1 MRSSITILFVTI
13 FAITGCKQQENSL
26 SPDPS
31 NPVVAEVGNERIT
44 LQDLKRH
51 YYRSSSEE
59 NVTNEELREF
69 LPSYINYR
77 LKLMEGRNQ
86 GLHND
91 PDIQAEFKQYANEL
105 AYRYWMDDKIKKE
118 RIETFEER
126 LREELKAFHIL
137 IELPE
142 EASPMDTNRVYS
154 ELLQARDSLL
164 AGVNR
169 DSVNAQFSSTRD
181 GNPMGGEIPWITA
194 GFTVSD
200 FEDALYELSTGEI
213 SMPVRSSFGYH
224 VIQLLGRRPTSPQKQ
239 VSHIFARKRG
249 DGNGR
254 SLIENAY
261 EALENDST
269 WADAVQDFSEDV
281 YSLSRDGNL
290 GWVGY
295 GMQFPEEFVELVVAH
310 KNDSTYSQPI
320 ETDYGFHIIR
330 VDSVRDFSDP
340 EVRKAFAME
349 RLEAGNALNP
359 DKEQVRKRIID
370 LEGIQTNTFNYEKVV
385 QYLRMNEEKP
395 VEEFELR
402 EDVQGLEII
411 SFSDRS
417 YTSDDYLQYLLHTV
431 DSESVGGMAGSYL
444 EQYRQHVIEENLV
457 EITNRYIPGF
467 KEEISPFLDG
477 LIVFEVNEEN
487 IWNPDTADRE
497 KLHEYY
503 LQNRERYRTDS
514 TYHYTSYSF
523 TDDSTASVHLESNS
537 GHSSQSSEL
546 PVEASVQTGEVT
558 VNSGD
563 IYLLLRDLAEGE
575 FTSIQSDG
583 SRYQYY
589 RLDRIEP
596 PGIPEFE
603 EIFNRVFTDWQPT
616 REERFI
622 SDLKRRYG
630 VTLYPDRIQ

>member
-1 MRSSITILFVTI
+1 MRSSITILLVTI
-13 FAITGCKQQENSL
+13 FVLTGCKQQENSL
-26 SPDPS
+26 STDPS
-31 NPVVAEVGNERIT
+31 NPVVAEIGNETIT

-59 NVTNEELREF
+59 NVTPEELRDF
-69 LPSYINYR
+69 LPSYTSYR

-86 GLHND
+86 ELHKD
-91 PDIQAEFKQYANEL
+91 PDIQEEFKQYANEL

-142 EASPMDTNRVYS
+142 DASPMDTSRVYN
-154 ELLQARDSLL
+154 ELIKARDSLL
-164 AGVNR
+164 SGVDP

-194 GFTVSD
+194 GYTVSD

-249 DGNGR
+249 DGNGL

-261 EALENDST
+261 KALENDST
-269 WADAVQDFSEDV
+269 WADAVQDFSEDM

-295 GMQFPEEFVELVVAH
+295 GMQFPEEFVDFVVAYE
-310 KNDSTYSQPI
+310 NDSTYSEPI

-340 EVRKAFAME
+340 EIRSAYALE

-359 DKEQVRKRIID
+359 DKEQVRMRIIE

-395 VEEFELR
+395 VDEFILR

-411 SFSDRS
+411 SLSDRS
-417 YTSDDYLQYLLHTV
+417 YTSDDYLHYLLNTV
-431 DSESVGGMAGSYL
+431 ESDTVGGMTGNYL
-444 EQYRQHVIEENLV
+444 DQYRQHVIEKNLI

-467 KEEISPFLDG
+467 KEEITPFLDG

-487 IWNPDTADRE
+487 IWNPDTADQEEVRE
-497 KLHEYY
+497 HY

-514 TYHYTSYSF
+514 TYHYTLYSF
-523 TDDSTASVHLESNS
+523 PDDSTASISLES
-537 GHSSQSSEL
+537 HRDQTSQPSEL
-546 PVEASVQTGEVT
+546 QNEAAVQTGKVS
-558 VNSGD
+558 VNSKE
-563 IYLLLRDLAEGE
+563 ISQLLKGLAEGE

-583 SRYQYY
+583 DRYQYY
-589 RLDRIEP
+589 RLDRVEP
-596 PGIPEFE
+596 PAIPEFE
-603 EIFNRVFTDWQPT
+603 EVFSRVFTDWQPI
-616 REERFI
+616 REEKFI
-622 SDLKRRYG
+622 SGLKEKYG